1 MAKKN
6 ESPVAIF
13 IDGVIL
19 TTFLVSVVAFVLYY
33 SNIYHNGTI
42 LWVGIVAFMIMYHL
56 GLRIFFGNIT
66 SKLVI
71 SYKNRFFK
79 PLFFEASLYK
89 LLRVRKWKEK
99 ALTYDP
105 DAFSPKKHS
114 WEEIANTMSKSE
126 VDHWIN
132 EVISVVSILF
142 SLLWGEFYI
151 FLITAILAMLF
162 DAQFILIQRYNRPL
176 VIKHMEKKAKL
187 LEKRAKKSTC

>member
-1 MAKKN
+1 MKK
-6 ESPVAIF
+6 SPVAIF
-13 IDGVIL
+13 IDGVTL
-19 TTFLVSVVAFVLYY
+19 TTFLVSVASFVLYY
-33 SNIYHNGTI
+33 SKVLPSDIL

-56 GLRIFFGNIT
+56 GLRIFFGEIT
-66 SKLVI
+66 KHVKI
-71 SYKNRFFK
+71 NYKQRFFK
-79 PLFFEASLYK
+79 PLFFESSLYK
-89 LLRVRKWKEK
+89 LLRVRQWKDR

-132 EVISVVSILF
+132 EVISVISILF

-151 FLITAILAMLF
+151 FLITAVLAMLF

-176 VIKHMEKKAKL
+176 VIRHMEKKAKL
-187 LEKRAKKSTC
+187 LEKRAKKVPVEV